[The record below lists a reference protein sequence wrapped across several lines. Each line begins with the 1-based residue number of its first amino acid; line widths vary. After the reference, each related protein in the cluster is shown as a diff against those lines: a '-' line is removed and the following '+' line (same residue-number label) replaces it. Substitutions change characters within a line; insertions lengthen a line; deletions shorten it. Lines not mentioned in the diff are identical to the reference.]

1 MGQRLHSQAGW
12 TWLASRS
19 RRSPM
24 HSARLVSN
32 ERWCGEMSIAI
43 ADLAKSLDRRIRGN
57 LGSLGAIVSAEHTEV
72 LKAAQALGTPQ
83 PQSQRSASRTT
94 PLALRIRE
102 CDPEFESDIFVT
114 RVSSRTLAVWILRS
128 PNLSN

>member
-1 MGQRLHSQAGW
+1 
-12 TWLASRS
+12 
-19 RRSPM
+19 
-24 HSARLVSN
+24 
-32 ERWCGEMSIAI
+32 MSIAI

-128 PNLSN
+128 PNLSS